1 MKKIQLILVCSILS
15 ILLFSCNGDD
25 ENVVIY
31 PVNEDVILENVSYGS
46 HERYKM
52 DVFLPADRN
61 TSKTKILVMIHGGGW
76 IGGDKSDFDAI
87 LDRNNIEELKKQFPD
102 IAVFTLNYRLA
113 TATTNQYPAAEQD
126 IKSAMD
132 FIFRSANSYQ
142 VNANATYIL
151 GGSAGAH
158 LAALYAVKNPSSR
171 LIGIIGISGAYEL
184 KSLYTDGN
192 DEARTVLE
200 TFLGGTPETKA
211 ENYFNASPYNF
222 VKPATTKYLLL
233 HGTGD
238 DLVPISQA
246 NKFETELKNK
256 NINVQT
262 FYYSGGHGIP
272 PQHLEQGLEIIKNFL
287 K

>member
-1 MKKIQLILVCSILS
+1 MKKIQLILLCSILS
-15 ILLFSCNGDD
+15 ILLFSCNDDD
-25 ENVVIY
+25 EKVVIY
-31 PVNEDVILENVSYGS
+31 PVNEDVILENVSYGE
-46 HERYKM
+46 HERHKM

-113 TATTNQYPAAEQD
+113 TATTNQYPTAEQD

-132 FIFRSANSYQ
+132 FIFRSAKSYQ
-142 VNANATYIL
+142 VNANTTYIL

-200 TFLGGTPETKA
+200 TFLGGTPDTKE

-222 VKPATTKYLLL
+222 VQPATTKYLLL

-238 DLVPISQA
+238 ELVPISQA
-246 NKFETELKNK
+246 YKFETELKNK

-272 PQHLEQGLEIIKNFL
+272 PEHLGQGIEIIKDFL